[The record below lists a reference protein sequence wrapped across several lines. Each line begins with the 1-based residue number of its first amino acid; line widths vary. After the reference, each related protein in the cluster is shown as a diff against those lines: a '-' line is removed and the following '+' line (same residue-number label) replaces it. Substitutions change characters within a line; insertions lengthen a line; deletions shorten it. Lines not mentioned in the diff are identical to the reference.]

1 MKRNTI
7 MLIAT
12 TFTLVGGFEFIHP
25 TTHISADTITEIT
38 NQTQPQTAN
47 KNFVNKNVVMLDV
60 SRRHMTKQQ
69 ILDFIKNIDT
79 SKFQV
84 LQLHLSDNEGFA
96 LKTRVLGH
104 NSGWLSK
111 QDIEEICTAANER
124 GIQVVPD
131 IDVPGHSGG
140 IIQILQNTNSRWLNK
155 AIIMDPEDLDYTNP
169 DTLSF
174 VKQLYH
180 DALAS
185 FNNQEINGQS
195 VQNYV
200 VAGADEVPGNL
211 ANADNFAHFLNGL
224 DEYCNRYGYQM
235 VVWNDCINNRVAT
248 QLNKNIIINYWTKS
262 DANNSIESLQN
273 DNFSVKNVGSNF
285 SYINTEDLDNEQLR
299 ENKATNFSE
308 HNDGRNELC
317 FWGGGENDKNITN
330 AQLISYLNQVQNK
343 MK

>member
-1 MKRNTI
+1 MKCNKI
-7 MLIAT
+7 ILIAT
-12 TFTLVGGFEFIHP
+12 SFALVGGLSLLHP
-25 TTHISADTITEIT
+25 PIQASADTLTEMT
-38 NQTQPQTAN
+38 NQAQPQTAN
-47 KNFVNKNVVMLDV
+47 KNFVNQNVVMLDV
-60 SRRHMTKQQ
+60 SRRHMTEQQ
-69 ILDFIKNIDT
+69 ILDFINNIDT

-96 LKTRVLGH
+96 LKTQVLGH

-111 QDIEEICTAANER
+111 QDIEEICATANEK

-140 IIQILQNTNSRWLNK
+140 IIQILQDTNSRWLNK
-155 AIIMDPEDLDYTNP
+155 AIIMDSQDLNYTSP

-174 VKQLYH
+174 VKQVYH
-180 DALAS
+180 DALTA
-185 FNNQEINGQS
+185 FNGQEIDGQP

-211 ANADNFAHFLNGL
+211 ANADNFAQFLNGL
-224 DEYCNRYGYQM
+224 DRYCNRYGFQM
-235 VVWNDCINNRVAT
+235 VVWNDCINNRVDP

-262 DANNSIESLQN
+262 DADNSIESLQN
-273 DNFSVKNVGSNF
+273 NDFSVKNVDSNF

-299 ENKATNFSE
+299 NNKSTSFSE
-308 HNDGRNELC
+308 HNTGRNELC
-317 FWGGGENDKNITN
+317 FWGGGDNDKNITN
-330 AQLISYLNQVQNK
+330 TQLISYLNQIQNK

>member
-1 MKRNTI
+1 MKCNKI
-7 MLIAT
+7 ILIAT
-12 TFTLVGGFEFIHP
+12 SFALVGGFNLLHP
-25 TTHISADTITEIT
+25 STQASADTITEVT
-38 NQTQPQTAN
+38 NQAQITN
-47 KNFVNKNVVMLDV
+47 KNFVNQNVVMLDV
-60 SRRHMTKQQ
+60 ARRQMTEQQ
-69 ILDFIKNIDT
+69 ILDFINNIDT

-96 LKTRVLGH
+96 LKTQVLGH
-104 NSGWLSK
+104 HSGWLSK
-111 QDIEEICTAANER
+111 QDIEEICAIANEK

-155 AIIMDPEDLDYTNP
+155 SIIMDSQDLDYTNP
-169 DTLSF
+169 DTLNF

-180 DALAS
+180 DALIA
-185 FNNQEINGQS
+185 FNNQEINGQP

-211 ANADNFAHFLNGL
+211 ANADNFAQFLNGL
-224 DEYCNRYGYQM
+224 DRYCNRYGYQM
-235 VVWNDCINNRVAT
+235 VIWNDCINSRVT
-248 QLNKNIIINYWTKS
+248 SQLNKNIIINYWTKS
-262 DANNSIESLQN
+262 DADNSIESLQRA
-273 DNFSVKNVGSNF
+273 NFSVKNVGSSF
-285 SYINTEDLDNEQLR
+285 SYINTEDLNNKQLR
-299 ENKATNFSE
+299 ENKATSFSE

-330 AQLISYLNQVQNK
+330 AQLISYLNQVQSK